1 MTKIQ
6 NNFKLATVNK
16 DLDERLTPN
25 GQMTDAS
32 NVMVI
37 SEDSGN
43 VGVLKTIKGNLKV
56 TNTNIIG
63 AETIGSIADESKN
76 RAFYFVK
83 GVEFD
88 YVFEYNTDNDS
99 LVVVLQSSVGGVLNF
114 STSYRISHSDIFT
127 SVEGDDLLSW
137 TDGLNPPRIIN
148 IERAKAFAINGF
160 TQDEISV
167 MKPSPIFAPTIS
179 LLNTDSETTSNFIED
194 KFVQFGYRY
203 KYKDGY
209 YSAISSWSQV
219 AFLPSRFAL
228 DYQTY
233 ENLGMVNL
241 ANAVRVSFNVGSRDV
256 IGVDL
261 LFKESESSTVYIV
274 EKFDKIEEEWTTDN
288 AVVNYDFI
296 GNKIYGILPES
307 EYFRSF
313 DNVPLTAMTQSK
325 VGNRLIYGNFVEGR
339 DIDSKIT
346 LDVDY
351 ISTPLVLDEKVGVVQ
366 SVVKGTTFSN
376 LVDFER
382 GNDDGGTS
390 PVDQMDFATNI
401 LEAKISTVPGASNY
415 KLFVEITPKA
425 AYASTTYNFTIK
437 EGSTVI
443 REYTGLTG
451 QNTFGDGDPI
461 IDILEFTSDKDLTF
475 FITSSVGLIYDL
487 KLDYNIRDA
496 FDNFISRW
504 DYYAED
510 QLSYPK
516 SGGYTSTLAGDTVIK
531 NKATFDFTDFEFE
544 GGKQFRFEFDT
555 QSSLVFEVKPQ
566 FTFFYNLTSNYLNL
580 SDFLANSDFV
590 YSLEETFSTAF
601 VTGTNAFASNEGSL
615 VSFTGFK
622 VSSSGSFLTITNPH
636 IIYDVTESSG
646 VIENKD
652 DFYLNNS
659 VTFGLYSED
668 AFSSMHSNRDYNCD
682 IIFLDDKGRK
692 TTVISGLDTAL
703 FIPASNADTINKIKV
718 TTSGEPPSWA
728 KYYKFAIKETKREY
742 ETIYGNVVYK
752 DGIYRWIKIVGEN
765 KGKIKE
771 GDELI
776 LKSDYAGVVDSSIK
790 IKVIEVANNE
800 RDFLKGN
807 LLESE
812 ELLIEESGLYFKIKQ
827 GNFDI
832 NIDADSNSLF
842 EGFGKRRYAS
852 RSFVTTSP
860 LFGEY
865 DESDFFVPAVVN
877 AGTQIK
883 FDVIVSAKGSIAF
896 RKVYSVDV
904 FAQEDYP
911 SVKDWWEAEVGDLD
925 SWNEYANDI
934 LDDYGWV
941 IDDGFGTSF
950 RVKPNRDG
958 TASRDISVKVS
969 FNINFSGGTLIFE
982 NYKPEQLNA
991 PYYESVETF
1000 TISDGD
1006 YFSGNVLEPNVHILN
1021 RTFNCFTFGNGCES
1035 NAIKDALTSKRF
1047 YINSNPNAVSED
1059 EYRQVH
1065 RYADLTYSGVYQ
1077 ESTNVNRLNEFNLS
1091 LANYKD
1097 DLEKSFGP
1105 IMVLDSEATDLLVIQ
1120 EDRFSKVLYG
1130 KDLLYNADATTNLS
1144 RIEDVLGQ
1152 QVVYGGEYGISYHPD
1167 SYDSYATNSFN
1178 VDVKRGCVVRLN
1190 DSNGLMEISANGMR
1204 DYFKTL
1210 FRDNIIVNVI
1220 GKYDPFFDNY
1230 IVNIKYKQS
1239 PSSAVEYV
1247 TWVYSPEAQGFLGRQ
1262 TFNPDDMLR
1271 VNNHFLSFKGAD
1283 VYKHNVGTY
1292 STFYGGLNQS
1302 SFEFNFNQEPSTR
1315 KIFKNVSIEG
1325 NSPWNITLK
1334 TDLQNGYINYND
1346 FKNKEGVYYG
1356 YVRGNDS
1363 LDMSTLAVSGIG
1375 NVLSVVGNV
1384 VNFNNNIS
1392 TVISVGD
1399 VVYNS
1404 SLQVMGTIT
1413 NLTATSITLSNAS
1426 LVLPNMFL
1434 LSSKP
1439 SSVETSGI
1447 RGYYMNVRGELTSNS
1462 YVEVYALNSEV
1473 IKSFE

>member
-1 MTKIQ
+1 MSKIQ
-6 NNFKLATVNK
+6 NNFLKATVNK

-25 GQMTDAS
+25 GQMIDAS

-56 TNTNIIG
+56 TNKNIAG
-63 AETIGSIADESKN
+63 TETIGSISDESKN

-83 GVEFD
+83 GTEYD
-88 YVFEYNTDNDS
+88 YVFEYNTEDDS
-99 LVVVLQSSVGGVLNF
+99 LVTVLQSSVGGVLNF

-148 IERAKAFAINGF
+148 IERAKDYSVDGF

-167 MKPSPIFAPTIS
+167 MKPSPIFAPNITLIS
-179 LLNTDSETTSNFIED
+179 IDAETTSNFIED
-194 KFVQFGYRY
+194 KFIQFGYRY

-219 AFLPSRFAL
+219 AFLPSNFAL

-241 ANAVRVSFNVGSRDV
+241 ANAVRVSFNAGSRDV

-274 EKFDKIEEEWTTDN
+274 DKFNKADEGWNTEN
-288 AVVNYDFI
+288 LGVNYDFI

-313 DNVPLTAMTQSK
+313 DNVPLTALAQAK
-325 VGNRLIYGNFVEGR
+325 VGNRLIFGNFVEGR
-339 DIDSKIT
+339 DIDSKID

-351 ISTPLVLDEKVGVVQ
+351 VSTPLVLDEKIGTVQ
-366 SVVKGTTFSN
+366 NVVKATNFSN

-382 GNDDGGTS
+382 GNADGGTT
-390 PVDQMDFATNI
+390 PVDQMNYTTNT
-401 LEAKISTVPGASNY
+401 LNADISAYPAGTNYDTVI
-415 KLFVEITPKA
+415 EITPKGA
-425 AYASTTYNFTIK
+425 FSSTYNLYIREASTTIQSYM
-437 EGSTVI
+437 
-443 REYTGLTG
+443 GLTG
-451 QNTFGDGDPI
+451 STTTTRN
-461 IDILEFTSDKDLTF
+461 FTTSKNLTF
-475 FITSSVGLIYDL
+475 FVTSDDGLIYDL
-487 KLDYNIRDA
+487 KLNYNIKNATLGFPD
-496 FDNFISRW
+496 ISRW
-504 DYYAED
+504 DYYADD

-516 SGGYTSTLAGDTVIK
+516 SGGYTSTLEGDTVIK
-531 NKATFDFTDFEFE
+531 NKVTFDFTDFEFE
-544 GGKQFRFEFDT
+544 SGKQFRFDFNT
-555 QSSLVFEVKPQ
+555 QSSLVFEVKPE
-566 FTFFYNLTSNYLNL
+566 FTFFYNLTSNYSSL
-580 SDFLANSDFV
+580 SDFLTTSDFV

-601 VTGTNAFASNEGSL
+601 VSGTNAFASNAGTL
-615 VSFTGFK
+615 VLPFTGFK

-636 IIYDVTESSG
+636 IVYTVTEGSG
-646 VIENKD
+646 IIENKN

-668 AFSSMHSNRDYNCD
+668 AFSSMHSNRDYTCD

-692 TTVISGLDTAL
+692 TTVISGGKTSL
-703 FIPASNADTINKIKV
+703 FIPAENSDTVNKIKV

-742 ETIYGNVVYK
+742 ETIYGNVVYT

-771 GDELI
+771 GDELL
-776 LKSDYAGVVDSSIK
+776 LKSDYSGVVDSTIRV
-790 IKVIEVANNE
+790 KVIEVANNSSN
-800 RDFLKGN
+800 FIQGN
-807 LLESE
+807 LISNGDE
-812 ELLIEESGLYFKIKQ
+812 LIEESGLYFKIKQ

-832 NIDADSNSLF
+832 NIDADSHSLF

-865 DESDFFVPAVVN
+865 DDDDVFIPFPVN
-877 AGTQIK
+877 AGTQIN
-883 FDVIVSAKGSIAF
+883 FEVVISAKGAIAF
-896 RKVYSVDV
+896 NHTYNFDT
-904 FAQEDYP
+904 FAQEDYD
-911 SVKDWWEAEVGDLD
+911 SVKEWWEAEVEVLD
-925 SWNEYANDI
+925 SWVAYADVYLKEYDW
-934 LDDYGWV
+934 LE
-941 IDDGFGTSF
+941 DDGFGTNF
-950 RVKPNRDG
+950 QVKPWRDG
-958 TASRDISVKVS
+958 TSTRDISTSVS

-982 NYKPEQLNA
+982 NYKPEQLTA

-1000 TISDGD
+1000 VVNNGD
-1006 YFSGNVLEPNVHILN
+1006 YSSGNVLTPNVHILN
-1021 RTFNCFTFGNGCES
+1021 KTFNCFTFGNGCES

-1047 YINSNPNAVSED
+1047 YINSNPNDVSED
-1059 EYRQVH
+1059 EYRQVN

-1105 IMVLDSEATDLLVIQ
+1105 IVVLDSEATDLLVIQ

-1152 QVVYGGEYGISYHPD
+1152 QVIYGGEYGISFHPD
-1167 SYDSYATNSFN
+1167 SYDSYATNAFS

-1190 DSNGLMEISANGMR
+1190 DSNGLMETSANGMR

-1210 FRDNIIVNVI
+1210 FRDNEIINVI
-1220 GKYDPFFDNY
+1220 GKYDAFFDNY

-1239 PSSAVEYV
+1239 PSSPIEYV

-1271 VNNHFLSFKGAD
+1271 D
-1283 VYKHNVGTY
+1283 
-1292 STFYGGLNQS
+1292 
-1302 SFEFNFNQEPSTR
+1302 R
-1315 KIFKNVSIEG
+1315 K
-1325 NSPWNITLK
+1325 
-1334 TDLQNGYINYND
+1334 
-1346 FKNKEGVYYG
+1346 
-1356 YVRGNDS
+1356 
-1363 LDMSTLAVSGIG
+1363 
-1375 NVLSVVGNV
+1375 SVV
-1384 VNFNNNIS
+1384 
-1392 TVISVGD
+1392 
-1399 VVYNS
+1399 
-1404 SLQVMGTIT
+1404 
-1413 NLTATSITLSNAS
+1413 
-1426 LVLPNMFL
+1426 
-1434 LSSKP
+1434 
-1439 SSVETSGI
+1439 
-1447 RGYYMNVRGELTSNS
+1447 
-1462 YVEVYALNSEV
+1462 
-1473 IKSFE
+1473 